1 MADLHPQERLLEIG
15 DALSRLPLET
25 PLRSAWPQLAKTLPK
40 RARARWPW
48 ALAAAAVL
56 LIALGLPRTAV
67 SPLGDHSR
75 SGVAVADPVAALM
88 SESARLESLVASA
101 HDERASSASAAMLG
115 LEIEDRLHAVDSSLA
130 AARLSEPQ
138 RLALWQ
144 QRVALLRDYAGL
156 ETSRRWYAAEG
167 QNLDVALVAA
177 Y

>member
-1 MADLHPQERLLEIG
+1 MADLHPQQRPIPIG
-15 DALSRLPLET
+15 EAFARLPLES
-25 PLRSAWPQLAKTLPK
+25 PLDSAWPLLAEKLPK
-40 RARARWPW
+40 RQRARWPW
-48 ALAAAAVL
+48 ALAAAAAL
-56 LIALGLPRTAV
+56 LIAVGLPRTGPSLRHENAQ
-67 SPLGDHSR
+67 S
-75 SGVAVADPVAALM
+75 VAADPVAALM
-88 SESARLESLVASA
+88 SESARLESLLASA
-101 HDERASSASAAMLG
+101 HDERASSASAVMLG

-130 AARLSEPQ
+130 GARLSEPQ